1 MELKREH
8 TGSTLQGGILLIV
21 LNGIETALD
30 IILEELGSA
39 FNRTKWNWNNAHSRL
54 ALLRAGF

>member
-39 FNRTKWNWNNAHSRL
+39 FNRTKWN
-54 ALLRAGF
+54 